1 MFKSLSLKVIIFG
14 FIFTFFSSF
23 GQSFF
28 LGLFNSSIR
37 ETLSIT
43 HGQFG
48 TIYASATLLSSLLL
62 IWVGKKIDDV
72 NVFKFAIL
80 VTILLSISC
89 FFFSKI
95 SSVVFLFI
103 GIFLM
108 RFSGQGMMS
117 HTATTTI
124 SRYFTKS
131 RGKALSV
138 GWFGLSSAEFIL
150 PVLIVFLLT
159 MTSWQNIWLII
170 SILVLFF
177 LPIASYILVKNI
189 NLDSRETSNEDDF
202 KEENIKQWK
211 RKEVIKDYRFYII
224 NMNMLAMPWIA
235 TGTFV
240 YQSFI
245 SSSKGWGKY
254 VIAQSFM
261 SYSVLTVITLLISGF
276 LVDKFTSRKIL
287 IYMNIPLFLSVLVII
302 YFNSPISAFVF
313 LGLIGISNGLANLL
327 GSSIWAEIYGV
338 KHIGSIKA
346 LTTALMV
353 FATALGTALF
363 GILIDNGFTIEKIAV
378 VSGAYCVSNI
388 YTYINRIALL
398 YKKKTQSCKYIKNT

>member
-1 MFKSLSLKVIIFG
+1 MFKSLSLKVIIFS

-23 GQSFF
+23 GQSYF

-37 ETLSIT
+37 ETLSIS

-48 TIYASATLLSSLLL
+48 TIYAAATLCSSLLL

-72 NVFKFAIL
+72 NVFKFAIF

-95 SSVVFLFI
+95 SSVILLFF

-117 HTATTTI
+117 HTATTTV

-159 MTSWQNIWLII
+159 LTNWQNIWLTI
-170 SILVLFF
+170 SILVLIF
-177 LPIASYILVKNI
+177 LPITSYLLVKNI
-189 NLDSRETSNEDDF
+189 NLDSRETSNEDEF
-202 KEENIKQWK
+202 KDENIKQWT

-235 TGTFV
+235 TGSFV

-245 SSSKGWGKY
+245 TNSKGWGQY

-276 LVDKFTSRKIL
+276 LVDKFTSRKLL
-287 IYMNIPLFLSVLVII
+287 IYMNIPLLLSALIII

-313 LGLIGISNGLANLL
+313 LGLIGVTNGLANLL

-353 FATALGTALF
+353 FATAFGTALF
-363 GILIDNGFTIEKIAV
+363 GILIDNGFTIEKIAI
-378 VSGAYCVSNI
+378 VSGIYILLSITMLFFIRKNLNPINI
-388 YTYINRIALL
+388 
-398 YKKKTQSCKYIKNT
+398 